1 MKELYEFFGNLGG
14 AACFVIGAV
23 ALGATFV
30 FSLALKFSRFRALP
44 LGRVTA
50 AAALI
55 CGLLYYFSA
64 LCTDDAL
71 YAPAGAAVII
81 AAGGLLAALSAAA
94 GAFAKTDK
102 QADMSAP
109 ASEPEPAE
117 SDAPPSEPDA
127 SPASE
132 ENEPEPQAEVAFLAE
147 DLPETGEDEVISA
160 TPLSVIELPQ
170 SAVPEVG
177 YDEVIARA
185 GECAESGISLGE
197 AKKLVN
203 AISKL
208 KLLPENAAYARRRA
222 LMEAQ
227 QTIVM
232 SVRRPKEDKE

>member
-30 FSLALKFSRFRALP
+30 FSLALKFSRLRALP

-81 AAGGLLAALSAAA
+81 AAGGLLAALSAVA

-102 QADMSAP
+102 QAGVSAP
-109 ASEPEPAE
+109 ASEHQPEPAE
-117 SDAPPSEPDA
+117 PQPEPDV
-127 SPASE
+127 SPAPE

-170 SAVPEVG
+170 SAVPEVS

-185 GECAESGISLGE
+185 GECTESGISLDE

-232 SVRRPKEDKE
+232 SVRRQKEDKE

>member
-81 AAGGLLAALSAAA
+81 AAGGLLAALSAVA

-102 QADMSAP
+102 QAGVSAP
-109 ASEPEPAE
+109 ASEPQP
-117 SDAPPSEPDA
+117 EPDA
-127 SPASE
+127 SPAPE
-132 ENEPEPQAEVAFLAE
+132 ENEPEPQTEVAFLTE

-170 SAVPEVG
+170 SAVPEVS

>member
-81 AAGGLLAALSAAA
+81 AVGGLLAALSAAA

-102 QADMSAP
+102 QGGVSAS
-109 ASEPEPAE
+109 ASEHQPEPAE
-117 SDAPPSEPDA
+117 PQPEPDV
-127 SPASE
+127 SPAPE
-132 ENEPEPQAEVAFLAE
+132 ENGPEPQAEVAFLAE

-170 SAVPEVG
+170 SAVPEVS

-185 GECAESGISLGE
+185 GECAESGISLDE

>member
-102 QADMSAP
+102 QAGVSAP
-109 ASEPEPAE
+109 ASEPQP
-117 SDAPPSEPDA
+117 EPDA
-127 SPASE
+127 SPAPE

-208 KLLPENAAYARRRA
+208 KLLPENAVYARRRA

-232 SVRRPKEDKE
+232 SVRRQKEDKE

>member
-102 QADMSAP
+102 QGGVSAS
-109 ASEPEPAE
+109 ASEHQPEP
-117 SDAPPSEPDA
+117 DV
-127 SPASE
+127 SPAPE
-132 ENEPEPQAEVAFLAE
+132 ENEPEPQAEVTFLAE

-170 SAVPEVG
+170 SAVPEVS

-185 GECAESGISLGE
+185 GECAESGISLDE

>member
-102 QADMSAP
+102 QAGMSAP
-109 ASEPEPAE
+109 ASEPQPGPAA
-117 SDAPPSEPDA
+117 SQPEPDA
-127 SPASE
+127 SPAPE

-208 KLLPENAAYARRRA
+208 KLLPENAVYARRRA

-232 SVRRPKEDKE
+232 SVRRQKEDKE